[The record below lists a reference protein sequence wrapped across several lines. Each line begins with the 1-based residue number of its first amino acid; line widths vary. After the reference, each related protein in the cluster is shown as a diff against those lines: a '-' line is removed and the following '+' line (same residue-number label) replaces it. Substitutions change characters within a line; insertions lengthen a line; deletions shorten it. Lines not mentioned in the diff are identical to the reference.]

1 MGRGAYMSWLSNIL
15 PARDPAHLATGK
27 WGEQQAERLLKKK
40 GYRLLGRRVRVG
52 NKDELDLVMKRD
64 GVLIFVEV
72 KTRKSE
78 EFGRPFEAVN
88 RSKRRYLSR
97 AAIHF
102 LTQLKPR
109 QRPEYF
115 RLDVVE
121 VIGTPEGDD
130 PVVRHIENA
139 FSMEGGYRLPW

>member
-1 MGRGAYMSWLSNIL
+1 MSWLSKL
-15 PARDPAHLATGK
+15 VPARSPAHIESGK
-27 WGEQQAERLLKKK
+27 WGEAQAARLLKKK
-40 GYRLLGRRVRVG
+40 GYRVLGRRVRVG
-52 NKDELDLVMKRD
+52 DKDELDLIVSKD
-64 GVLIFVEV
+64 GVMVFVEV

-78 EFGRPFEAVN
+78 DFGRPMDAVN

-102 LTQLKPR
+102 LTQLKPA

-115 RLDVVE
+115 RFDVVE
-121 VIGTPEGDD
+121 VIGEPGQDN
-130 PVVRHIENA
+130 PVLRHLENA

>member
-1 MGRGAYMSWLSNIL
+1 MSWLSTII

-115 RLDVVE
+115 RFDVVE

>member
-1 MGRGAYMSWLSNIL
+1 MSWLSKFVSD
-15 PARDPAHLATGK
+15 RSPAHIEAGK
-27 WGEQQAERLLKKK
+27 WGEDQAERLLKKK

-115 RLDVVE
+115 RFDVVE

>member
-1 MGRGAYMSWLSNIL
+1 MSWLSNIL
-15 PARDPAHLATGK
+15 PARDPVHLATGK

-115 RLDVVE
+115 RFDVVE